1 MLCTS
6 LLSTKC
12 LWHFC
17 GVSNPPFLDTL
28 SITSS
33 LNCKLKSQLSQMPSL
48 NGKLSPKPA
57 LSITNPKACA
67 QIALLLAL
75 SEASAQI
82 VTLSTASSPLTTING
97 QLSTASFIAPTLKCQ
112 RSNVK
117 GSTVAISYTKC
128 SRGRVLSKPC
138 RASHFHISSILSRT
152 LATFYGQEDTRI
164 NFTLRPSSDP
174 YRILLKDIQRGP
186 AIAACVLLL
195 IKFAV
200 NLRTNHTMITQ
211 R

>member
-1 MLCTS
+1 MA
-6 LLSTKC
+6 
-12 LWHFC
+12 
-17 GVSNPPFLDTL
+17 TL
-28 SITSS
+28 H
-33 LNCKLKSQLSQMPSL
+33 CQLSQMPSL

-57 LSITNPKACA
+57 LSIINSKASA

-82 VTLSTASSPLTTING
+82 VTLSTASSPLPTING
-97 QLSTASFIAPTLKCQ
+97 QLSTTSFIAPTLKCQ

-152 LATFYGQEDTRI
+152 LGTFYGQEDTTI

-186 AIAACVLLL
+186 AIAACSPSDQVRR
-195 IKFAV
+195 KFTHKSHDD
-200 NLRTNHTMITQ
+200 NTTLS
-211 R
+211 

>member
-33 LNCKLKSQLSQMPSL
+33 PNCKLKSQLSQMPSL

-82 VTLSTASSPLTTING
+82 VTLPTASSPLPASLRQHSNASAPMSRA
-97 QLSTASFIAPTLKCQ
+97 QLLQFRTLSVPVGVCCPNHVGPLISIYPQYFQGLWPCSMAK
-112 RSNVK
+112 K
-117 GSTVAISYTKC
+117 IPGST
-128 SRGRVLSKPC
+128 SRSVR
-138 RASHFHISSILSRT
+138 
-152 LATFYGQEDTRI
+152 LATHIE
-164 NFTLRPSSDP
+164 S
-174 YRILLKDIQRGP
+174 
-186 AIAACVLLL
+186 C
-195 IKFAV
+195 
-200 NLRTNHTMITQ
+200 
-211 R
+211 

>member
-1 MLCTS
+1 MAYNFCPSTQQFPDWNALHFSTLYEVS
-6 LLSTKC
+6 LA
-12 LWHFC
+12 FC

-82 VTLSTASSPLTTING
+82 VTLLTASSLLTTING
-97 QLSTASFIAPTLKCQ
+97 QLFTASFIAPTLKCQ
-112 RSNVK
+112 R
-117 GSTVAISYTKC
+117 
-128 SRGRVLSKPC
+128 
-138 RASHFHISSILSRT
+138 F
-152 LATFYGQEDTRI
+152 
-164 NFTLRPSSDP
+164 
-174 YRILLKDIQRGP
+174 
-186 AIAACVLLL
+186 
-195 IKFAV
+195 
-200 NLRTNHTMITQ
+200 
-211 R
+211 

>member
-1 MLCTS
+1 MPC
-6 LLSTKC
+6 
-12 LWHFC
+12 
-17 GVSNPPFLDTL
+17 NP
-28 SITSS
+28 
-33 LNCKLKSQLSQMPSL
+33 
-48 NGKLSPKPA
+48 
-57 LSITNPKACA
+57 
-67 QIALLLAL
+67 
-75 SEASAQI
+75 
-82 VTLSTASSPLTTING
+82 VTLCHNLCNSLNG
-97 QLSTASFIAPTLKCQ
+97 QLSINNYQRTALHCQ
-112 RSNVK
+112 LHCANTQMPALQVK

-186 AIAACVLLL
+186 TIAACVLLL

-200 NLRTNHTMITQ
+200 NLRTNYTMITQ

>member
-1 MLCTS
+1 
-6 LLSTKC
+6 
-12 LWHFC
+12 
-17 GVSNPPFLDTL
+17 
-28 SITSS
+28 
-33 LNCKLKSQLSQMPSL
+33 
-48 NGKLSPKPA
+48 
-57 LSITNPKACA
+57 
-67 QIALLLAL
+67 
-75 SEASAQI
+75 
-82 VTLSTASSPLTTING
+82 
-97 QLSTASFIAPTLKCQ
+97 
-112 RSNVK
+112 
-117 GSTVAISYTKC
+117 
-128 SRGRVLSKPC
+128 VLSKPC

-211 R
+211 RWADKANDVLHLMLRVSNWVYVSWKKRIPFWVLSSYLASSRPLVLRDTNLILLRSKKIYPLLSTSDGSPSL